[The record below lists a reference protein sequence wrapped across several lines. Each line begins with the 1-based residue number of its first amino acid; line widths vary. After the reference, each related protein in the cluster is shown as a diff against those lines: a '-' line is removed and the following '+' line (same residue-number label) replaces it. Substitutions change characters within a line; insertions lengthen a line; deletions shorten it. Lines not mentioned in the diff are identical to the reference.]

1 MYVAQRL
8 TLVKWTKTELEN
20 PEPLLQTNLESLS
33 IRGQARSRD
42 KLF

>member
-20 PEPLLQTNLESLS
+20 PEPLLQTNLESYS
-33 IRGQARSRD
+33 IRGQAF
-42 KLF
+42 LITN

>member
-8 TLVKWTKTELEN
+8 TLVKWTKAELEN
-20 PEPLLQTNLESLS
+20 PEPLLQTNLESS